1 MASFVIS
8 CRSVMA
14 RWDEILTLPVQNP
27 PTLEFSAADIVW
39 SRVEGWREKMD
50 RLALIPFSRVNDFV
64 RGESNNK
71 ECPTRFHVEARR
83 RRPPEMAYKP
93 KVDGI
98 LEYILYWCSFGPD
111 DHRKGGVV
119 RPSRNYATKRKT
131 PAGRPNTKRGCVCHF
146 IVKRLI
152 AEPSVALI
160 IYNQDKHV
168 DKKGLPCHGP
178 LDKKAAGTRAMFA
191 PYISDELRLQ
201 IMSLLYVGVPV
212 ETIMQRHSQMVQKQG
227 GPCSRDDLLTH
238 RYVRRLERKI
248 RRSAYELDPDD
259 DVSIGLWIES
269 HRDLIF
275 FYENFSDSDPF
286 VLGIQTEWQLQQMIH
301 FGNRSIIA
309 SDSRFGTYKLK
320 YPIHS
325 LLVFDSNK
333 NAIPVAWVITPNFA
347 SRETHKWMG
356 ALYDRVH
363 SKDPTWQLGGFIV
376 DDPSADVLSIREVFR
391 CSVLISLWRVL
402 HALRKNLMKK
412 CPEREMHAMMS
423 RGLGEAVSSI
433 CKGHGDMNLF
443 EAFLEDFVD
452 CSDFLDYF
460 MATWLPRFGAWTD
473 AVKSLLVASSEV
485 STAIESYHQQ
495 LKLRLLNEND
505 SNVYQRADWL
515 VDKLGT
521 KVHSYYWLD
530 EYSEKDNFARYWRDE
545 WRCGFTS
552 WRQAIQI
559 PDSDVAIDGTCAKV
573 VNQKERN
580 KVHVVSNPGSDF
592 AICDCHWS
600 RMGNLC
606 EHVIK
611 STKVYRD
618 RGLAASSTSLIQF
631 NRMLTS
637 IFNCPPHDSVIRD
650 HAIALAVSVQTQL
663 KTLIDLES
671 GSALPDIKVLR
682 EQQVAKDM
690 IDSVTEK
697 PKNADKDRIS
707 SCLSVSDNIKEVLKN
722 ESIALETLNDGE
734 DVVMQSTGTLD
745 DLQPTEG
752 ELVTA
757 VSMIS
762 DHTENEA
769 GTLFYRNNGL
779 ANDNRCEVAH
789 SSDPMIIDTSK
800 NISGGCGSSEKPL
813 IIHEENANIS
823 FDDID
828 RAKGCQAGYVAD
840 GCCNNSVTIETATVD
855 SICGVRTL
863 AGEPVSWEVA
873 AGVCN
878 EQLMD
883 DNAAKEN
890 VGVDVSEQI
899 DGLADKARE
908 ESSKSAQLSL
918 EIGPNPNSNCGSS
931 LMDVEPVVEVQ
942 VANSCSPCG
951 KDGAK
956 LATNASP
963 VGNGASNSM
972 EESGN
977 DLMVT

>member
-1 MASFVIS
+1 MNLVH
-8 CRSVMA
+8 RY
-14 RWDEILTLPVQNP
+14 RPVN
-27 PTLEFSAADIVW
+27 
-39 SRVEGWREKMD
+39 
-50 RLALIPFSRVNDFV
+50 
-64 RGESNNK
+64 
-71 ECPTRFHVEARR
+71 
-83 RRPPEMAYKP
+83 
-93 KVDGI
+93 
-98 LEYILYWCSFGPD
+98 

-301 FGNRSIIA
+301 FGNRSILA

-320 YPIHS
+320 YPIYS

-347 SRETHKWMG
+347 S
-356 ALYDRVH
+356 
-363 SKDPTWQLGGFIV
+363 
-376 DDPSADVLSIREVFR
+376 
-391 CSVLISLWRVL
+391 
-402 HALRKNLMKK
+402 
-412 CPEREMHAMMS
+412 
-423 RGLGEAVSSI
+423 
-433 CKGHGDMNLF
+433 
-443 EAFLEDFVD
+443 
-452 CSDFLDYF
+452 
-460 MATWLPRFGAWTD
+460 AWTD
-473 AVKSLLVASSEV
+473 AVKSLPVASSEV

-573 VNQKERN
+573 VNQKDRN
-580 KVHVVSNPGSDF
+580 KVHVVSNPGSNF
-592 AICDCHWS
+592 ATCDCHWS

-637 IFNCPPHDSVIRD
+637 IFYCPPHDSVIRD

-682 EQQVAKDM
+682 EKQVTKDM

-697 PKNADKDRIS
+697 PKNADKDIIS
-707 SCLSVSDNIKEVLKN
+707 SCLLVSNNIKEDLKN
-722 ESIALETLNDGE
+722 ESIALETLNDRE
-734 DVVMQSTGTLD
+734 DVVMQSTGILD

-752 ELVTA
+752 ELVTT
-757 VSMIS
+757 VSMISDHTENEAS

-779 ANDNRCEVAH
+779 ANDNRCEAEH
-789 SSDPMIIDTSK
+789 SSDPMIVDTIK
-800 NISGGCGSSEKPL
+800 NIAGGCGSSENPL
-813 IIHEENANIS
+813 IIQDENANIS

-828 RAKGCQAGYVAD
+828 GAKGCQAGYVAD

-863 AGEPVSWEVA
+863 AGELVSWEVA
-873 AGVCN
+873 ARVCN

-883 DNAAKEN
+883 DNATKEN
-890 VGVDVSEQI
+890 VSVDVSEQI

-918 EIGPNPNSNCGSS
+918 DIGPNPNANCVSS
-931 LMDVEPVVEVQ
+931 LIDVESVLEVQ

-972 EESGN
+972 EESGT

>member
-1 MASFVIS
+1 MHCAYRPVPIPY
-8 CRSVMA
+8 RY
-14 RWDEILTLPVQNP
+14 RDELGTPVQ
-27 PTLEFSAADIVW
+27 I
-39 SRVEGWREKMD
+39 
-50 RLALIPFSRVNDFV
+50 
-64 RGESNNK
+64 
-71 ECPTRFHVEARR
+71 
-83 RRPPEMAYKP
+83 
-93 KVDGI
+93 
-98 LEYILYWCSFGPD
+98 D

-275 FYENFSDSDPF
+275 FFENFSDSDPF

-301 FGNRSIIA
+301 FGNRSILA

-320 YPIHS
+320 YPIYS

-347 SRETHKWMG
+347 S
-356 ALYDRVH
+356 
-363 SKDPTWQLGGFIV
+363 
-376 DDPSADVLSIREVFR
+376 
-391 CSVLISLWRVL
+391 
-402 HALRKNLMKK
+402 
-412 CPEREMHAMMS
+412 
-423 RGLGEAVSSI
+423 
-433 CKGHGDMNLF
+433 
-443 EAFLEDFVD
+443 
-452 CSDFLDYF
+452 
-460 MATWLPRFGAWTD
+460 AWTD
-473 AVKSLLVASSEV
+473 AVKSLPVASSEV

-573 VNQKERN
+573 VNQKDRN
-580 KVHVVSNPGSDF
+580 KVHVVSNPGSNF
-592 AICDCHWS
+592 ATCDCHWS

-637 IFNCPPHDSVIRD
+637 IFYCPPHDSVIRD

-682 EQQVAKDM
+682 EKQVAKDM

-697 PKNADKDRIS
+697 PKNADKDIIS
-707 SCLSVSDNIKEVLKN
+707 SCLSVSNNIKEDLKN
-722 ESIALETLNDGE
+722 ESIALETLNDRE

-752 ELVTA
+752 ELVTT

-779 ANDNRCEVAH
+779 ANDNRCEAEH
-789 SSDPMIIDTSK
+789 SSDPMIVDTIK
-800 NISGGCGSSEKPL
+800 NIAGGCGSSENPL
-813 IIHEENANIS
+813 IIHDENANIS

-828 RAKGCQAGYVAD
+828 GAKGCQAGYVAD

-863 AGEPVSWEVA
+863 AGEPVSWEVVA
-873 AGVCN
+873 RVCN

-883 DNAAKEN
+883 DNATKEN
-890 VGVDVSEQI
+890 VSVDVSEQI

-918 EIGPNPNSNCGSS
+918 DIGPNPNANCVSS
-931 LMDVEPVVEVQ
+931 LIDVESVIEVQ